1 MSVAILIP
9 CHNEAITIR
18 KVITDFRAVLPEA
31 EIHVCDNN
39 CTDGTGDLAK
49 TEGAKV
55 WYEKQLGK
63 GNAVRRLFRE
73 VEADWYLLVDGD
85 ATYEAQS
92 ALEMLRLGQEEGFDF
107 VTGARVP
114 ADPACWRPGH
124 GFGNRLLTGLV
135 KNLVGDNSSDLLSG
149 YRLLSRR
156 FVASFPALASGFD
169 VETDMVVHALDLA
182 LPAAEVSCPYYARPH
197 GSFSKLHTWRDGW
210 RILKLILNL
219 VRHERPLPFFLILAS
234 LLAVLSLA
242 LGIPVVLHYEHTG
255 TVPRLPTA
263 LLAASAGILAAQSLF
278 TGFVLDTVTRGRKEQ
293 KRLAFRQA

>member
-1 MSVAILIP
+1 MTVAVLIP
-9 CHNEAITIR
+9 CHNEAYTIR
-18 KVITDFRAVLPEA
+18 KVISDFRKILPEA
-31 EIHVCDNN
+31 EIHVCDNGS
-39 CTDGTGDLAK
+39 TDDTGKIAR
-49 TEGAKV
+49 TEGVRV
-55 WYEKQLGK
+55 WEEPRLGK
-63 GNAVRRLFRE
+63 GHAVRRLLRA

-107 VTGARVP
+107 VTGIRIP
-114 ADPACWRPGH
+114 ANPRCWRPGH
-124 GFGNRLLTGLV
+124 GLGNRLLTGLV
-135 KNLVGDNSSDLLSG
+135 RYLVGHHSSDLLSG

-156 FVASFPALASGFD
+156 FVRSFPALANGFD
-169 VETDMVVHALDLA
+169 IETDMVAHALDLS
-182 LPAAEVSCPYYARPH
+182 LPVAEVATPYYARPH